1 MKYNVGDLVLIK
13 DFEYKSRPRPRLL
26 PRPRLPPRLRP
37 RPELFNS
44 FGIVTQ
50 AIKHSDIFEKG
61 STKNDNCYVWF
72 SQIDGTEY
80 CFCEDEVIGEIV
92 K

>member
-1 MKYNVGDLVLIK
+1 MKYQVGDLFLLK
-13 DFEYKSRPRPRLL
+13 HCEFKRRL
-26 PRPRLPPRLRP
+26 RLRHRLRP
-37 RPELFNS
+37 HLSRELFNS
-44 FGIVTQ
+44 VGIVTQ

-80 CFCEDEVIGEIV
+80 CFFEDEVDGEVI